1 MKKRSYHKPG
11 HPWRR
16 FIIKQ
21 QSKETSVRNIG
32 GVRSIVSSESQV
44 ARRRDI
50 LTHRLS
56 SKEIIDN
63 ERLVT
68 L

>member
-1 MKKRSYHKPG
+1 MNRGGHHKPG
-11 HPWRR
+11 HPWRM
-16 FIIKQ
+16 FTIKR
-21 QSKETSVRNIG
+21 KEESSVRNIG